1 VAPADLIV
9 GCRSAF
15 SIISLSASKREK
27 GKFMGPYMQRRT
39 VLLALTLGAL
49 GFSHAALAADPIK
62 IGMVAPLTGPGAE
75 SGRFQTQGA
84 KLAVDEI
91 NKAGGVLGRPLELVI
106 EDDQTTNPGVVLA
119 FSKLAG
125 NADIAAFLGP
135 IRSTQVHAMAPD
147 ALKLG
152 KPVMIG
158 GTDPAL
164 THMGN
169 PWFFR
174 FRPNDSYSARV
185 IADYGAKVLGKRKW
199 AIVHSTDAFGTAGMK
214 NLVESLKGM
223 GIEPVL
229 VQGYPNNSQDFT
241 PVALAV
247 KQSGADVMGTYMTF
261 EPDQGIFAKQ
271 LRQLGVA
278 LTWVGSPT
286 TVTTT
291 ALKLAGPAL
300 YGSYAVVDFNRDSS
314 EVAKAFAAKYEAAY
328 KSAPDIFGSWPY
340 DAVHVLA
347 RAIGETNSLEPEKIR
362 RAILAVK
369 GYGGAEGTYNF
380 DANGDGLH
388 GYNIVKN
395 NNGTIVFDK
404 HIEFDD

>member
-1 VAPADLIV
+1 M
-9 GCRSAF
+9 GSSA
-15 SIISLSASKREK
+15 
-27 GKFMGPYMQRRT
+27 RRRAF
-39 VLLALTLGAL
+39 LLALTLGTL
-49 GFSHAALAADPIK
+49 GFVQAASAADPIK
-62 IGMVAPLTGPGAE
+62 VGMVAPLTGPGAE

-84 KLAVDEI
+84 RLAVDEI
-91 NKAGGVLGRPLELVI
+91 NKAGGVLGRPLEIII

-119 FSKLAG
+119 FSRLAG
-125 NADIAAFLGP
+125 NANIAAFLGP

-147 ALKLG
+147 VLRLG
-152 KPVMIG
+152 KPVLIG
-158 GTDPAL
+158 GTDPVL

-174 FRPNDSYSARV
+174 FRPNDIYSARV
-185 IADYGAKVLGKRKW
+185 IAEYGAKALGKRKW
-199 AIVHSTDAFGTAGMK
+199 AIVHSTDAFGTNGMK
-214 NLVESLKGM
+214 NLVEALKSM
-223 GIEPVL
+223 SIELVL

-261 EPDQGIFAKQ
+261 EADQGIFAKQ
-271 LRQLGVA
+271 IRQLGVA

-291 ALKLAGPAL
+291 ALKLAGAAL

-314 EVAKAFAAKYEAAY
+314 DAAKVFAAKYEAAY
-328 KSAPDIFGSWPY
+328 RSAPDIFGSWPY

-347 RAIGETNSLEPEKIR
+347 RAIGEAKSLEPDKIR
-362 RAILAVK
+362 QAILAVK
-369 GYGGAEGTYNF
+369 GHAGAEGTYRF

-395 NNGTIVFDK
+395 NNGTVVFDK